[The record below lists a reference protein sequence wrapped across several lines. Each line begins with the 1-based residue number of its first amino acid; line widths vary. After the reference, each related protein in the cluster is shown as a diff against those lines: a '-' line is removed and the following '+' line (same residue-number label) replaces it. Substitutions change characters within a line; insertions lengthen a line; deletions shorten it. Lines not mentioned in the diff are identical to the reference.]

1 MKFAWMILPAVLL
14 LLTSCQPFSDAAA
27 PERRPGSSDAAA
39 ATESGPDLIVRLSP
53 EALAKA
59 QIVSAPAVLRT
70 IPQTLRAPGRVT
82 VNEDRVWRLG
92 AITEGRV
99 VEMNS
104 SVDDVVRPGQILAR
118 LQSQSVHDRRASY
131 TEANNNVATLE
142 ARRTFLAAQAAR
154 ARRLFDLKAASQQ
167 QVQEAESELHDVE
180 GLIANAKA
188 ERERQRVYLEEFLRV
203 PVREPDAAGASAA
216 ERRASDLVPV
226 MAPAVGTIIARSV
239 APDSV
244 VQAGQAIYVIS
255 DLSSVWVI
263 AEVQQQHLAQI
274 RPGMPVSIHPQAF
287 PDESFPGRVIRIGSE
302 LNTATRTI
310 GVRIEASNAS
320 LRLRPEMYADVEIA
334 IGSTEQGIFLKQD
347 AIQDL
352 HGQRIVF
359 VRTGEGE
366 FSPRPVEVG
375 MTVNGMRRVL
385 RGVSPGDEVV
395 SEGSFLLKSKLLE
408 ASLAE

>member
-1 MKFAWMILPAVLL
+1 MKLADIALL
-14 LLTSCQPFSDAAA
+14 AMLLFLASCQSPPGAAVPAAHLPEGSVA
-27 PERRPGSSDAAA
+27 PGTQPGADF
-39 ATESGPDLIVRLSP
+39 TVRLSP

-59 QIVSAPAVLRT
+59 QIVWSPAVSRT
-70 IPQTLRAPGRVT
+70 IPRTLRAPGRVT
-82 VNEDRVWRLG
+82 VNEDRVWRVG

-104 SVDDVVRPGQILAR
+104 SADDVVRPGQVLAR
-118 LQSQSVHDRRASY
+118 LQSQAVHDRRASY
-131 TEANNNVATLE
+131 AEANNNLATLE
-142 ARRTFLAAQAAR
+142 TRRTFLTAQAAR

-167 QVQEAESELHDVE
+167 QVQEAEAELHNVE

-203 PVREPDAAGASAA
+203 SVRESEAGGGAVAAQ
-216 ERRASDLVPV
+216 RISDLVPV
-226 MAPAVGTIIARSV
+226 TASAVGTIIARSV

-255 DLSSVWVI
+255 DLSSVWMI
-263 AEVQQQHLAQI
+263 AEVQQRHLARI

-302 LNTATRTI
+302 LNALTRTI
-310 GVRIEASNAS
+310 GVRIEASNPN
-320 LRLRPEMYADVEIA
+320 LRLRPEMYADAEIA
-334 IGSTEQGIFLKQD
+334 IDSTEEGIFLKQD

-352 HGQRIVF
+352 RGQHIVF

-366 FSPRPVEVG
+366 FALRPVELG
-375 MTVNGMRRVL
+375 ASTNGLRRIL

-395 SEGSFLLKSKLLE
+395 VEGSFLLKSKLLE